1 VGEGHVTNGLAHL
14 VIFLGSLWWLV
25 MLLLQVCVM
34 LHYVMLLLQ
43 VYVMLHNV
51 MLLLLLL
58 QVYVMLHDVMLLLQV
73 YVMLHNVMLLL
84 QVYVDGTLGAGGH
97 MEAMLQ
103 QHKVLHTQVHFAPT
117 ASRM

>member
-1 VGEGHVTNGLAHL
+1 
-14 VIFLGSLWWLV
+14 
-25 MLLLQVCVM
+25 MLLLQICVM
-34 LHYVMLLLQ
+34 LH
-43 VYVMLHNV
+43 H
-51 MLLLLLL
+51 
-58 QVYVMLHDVMLLLQV
+58 VMLLLQV

-103 QHKVLHTQVHFAPT
+103 QHKVLHSKIHFAPT